1 MLANR
6 KTKIICTIGPAS
18 ESKEMMTKLVENGMN
33 IIRLN
38 FSHGDFEEHG
48 NRIRNIREV
57 VKETGKNIAI
67 LLDTKGPDTGTL
79 NWMKKVKIGA
89 LIENPEYMGSET
101 LFDNLRFLYQLTSPF
116 HKQEVEMLVNRFNL
130 ALYNKKPLKK
140 YSVGMLQKVGIIQAI
155 MEHQDFIMLDE
166 PMRGLDK
173 EAQQTFYEIIQEL
186 HEEGKTVIIASHDV
200 MDEIEFDRKLCV
212 ENGKIMEL

>member
-1 MLANR
+1 MKKAILEICHVSKSFRHQSILSDGNMTVYEGELLYLCG
-6 KTKIICTIGPAS
+6 KNGSGKSTIFKIIAG
-18 ESKEMMTKLVENGMN
+18 
-33 IIRLN
+33 
-38 FSHGDFEEHG
+38 
-48 NRIRNIREV
+48 
-57 VKETGKNIAI
+57 
-67 LLDTKGPDTGTL
+67 LLEPDTGTL

-155 MEHQDFIMLDE
+155 I
-166 PMRGLDK
+166 
-173 EAQQTFYEIIQEL
+173 
-186 HEEGKTVIIASHDV
+186 
-200 MDEIEFDRKLCV
+200 DRKSV
-212 ENGKIMEL
+212 V